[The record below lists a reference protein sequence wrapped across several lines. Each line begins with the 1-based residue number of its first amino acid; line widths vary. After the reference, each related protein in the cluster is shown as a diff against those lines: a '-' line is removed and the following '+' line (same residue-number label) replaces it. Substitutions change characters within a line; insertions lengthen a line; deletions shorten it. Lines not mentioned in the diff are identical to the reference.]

1 MIFKSLGAVK
11 KYRRGKVLDN
21 IDLPDKEPGCLHC
34 YFLRYSDGKGRFWCD
49 ATGEPLFRDQITKRI
64 GELCP
69 VEWEKK
75 RNDILNSD
83 INARRY

>member
-1 MIFKSLGAVK
+1 MIFKSLGSVK
-11 KYRRGKVLDN
+11 KYRRGTVLVN
-21 IDLPDKEPGCLHC
+21 IDLPEQEPGCLHC

-69 VEWEKK
+69 VEWEEEKQ
-75 RNDILNSD
+75 
-83 INARRY
+83 

>member
-1 MIFKSLGAVK
+1 MIFKSLGSVK
-11 KYRRGKVLDN
+11 KYRRGKVLVN
-21 IDLPDKEPGCLHC
+21 IDLPDQEPGCLHC

-69 VEWEKK
+69 VEWEEKK
-75 RNDILNSD
+75 E
-83 INARRY
+83 